1 MGTKSATSDALYVT
15 QGIKKFNANNNE
27 FDISELNKRQIA
39 RHPGPRIKVQSPT
52 ETETRATHT
61 L

>member
-39 RHPGPRIKVQSPT
+39 RHRVH
-52 ETETRATHT
+52 A
-61 L
+61 